1 MTVLAAACASLVL
14 YLTGAAPSAQAAGI
28 KGVTAVDP
36 AEIRRD
42 TPSGLPVPRIVSL
55 KSEETYCRSGPTFSH
70 PVRLTFMRQGLP
82 VMIVAE
88 TRDHWR
94 KIRDPEGDECWTH
107 KSKLSGE
114 LTALVLED
122 GLVLR
127 ARPDANAPAKANLGR
142 GVIAR
147 VDDVRDGWLKV
158 STDGI
163 KGWANSAA
171 FWGAGAPVPISRN
184 AATHN

>member
-1 MTVLAAACASLVL
+1 
-14 YLTGAAPSAQAAGI
+14 
-28 KGVTAVDP
+28 
-36 AEIRRD
+36 
-42 TPSGLPVPRIVSL
+42 
-55 KSEETYCRSGPTFSH
+55 
-70 PVRLTFMRQGLP
+70 MRQGLP